1 MFSGIVRQ
9 SIAGV
14 AFVLVLLAAFV
25 CTPAAP
31 LVTESVGSADYLI
44 LNFEAE

>member
-1 MFSGIVRQ
+1 MFSGIVRR
-9 SIAGV
+9 SIAGL
-14 AFVLVLLAAFV
+14 ALALVLLAAFV

-31 LVTESVGSADYLI
+31 LVTDSVASADYLI